1 MMMLYYLQQGG
12 PSWVVELG
20 RRDGI
25 VSRADQAAARLPSSL
40 STADALMANF
50 AAMGLTPRDMATLS
64 GMLRRFSMIFKL
76 VPLFIYQSL
85 PNYVSHYS
93 LVEFE

>member
-1 MMMLYYLQQGG
+1 MVMLYCLQQGG

-64 GMLRRFSMIFKL
+64 GTIRRFTTFCLYIF
-76 VPLFIYQSL
+76 ST
-85 PNYVSHYS
+85 
-93 LVEFE
+93 